1 MPSADRTGCRWV
13 GLLRHSLPGGMGF
26 DIDDLRRRGF
36 GGFVSL
42 ARLGRPEPE
51 ELPIA
56 SGVYVVV
63 REREGTPKF
72 LERSGGGWWK
82 RQDPT
87 VPVER
92 LQREWVDGA
101 QTLYV
106 GKAMSLRE
114 RIGELL
120 RFSDGDAKARH
131 WGGRL
136 LWQIE
141 APREL
146 VLGWRE
152 EPDYA
157 GVETD
162 LLDEFI
168 GEFGRL
174 PFANLKRGDRRRT

>member
-1 MPSADRTGCRWV
+1 MA
-13 GLLRHSLPGGMGF
+13 F
-26 DIDDLRRRGF
+26 DIDDLRQRGF
-36 GGFVSL
+36 GGFVPL
-42 ARLGRPEPE
+42 ARLGRPEPQ
-51 ELPIA
+51 ELPTG
-56 SGVYVVV
+56 SGLYMVL
-63 REREGTPKF
+63 REREGVPKF

-92 LQREWVDGA
+92 LQREWV
-101 QTLYV
+101 QWTPTLYI
-106 GKAMSLRE
+106 GRAMSLRE

-141 APREL
+141 APRDL
-146 VLGWRE
+146 VLSWRE
-152 EPDYA
+152 DTDYA
-157 GVETD
+157 GAETD

-168 GEFGRL
+168 AELGRL
-174 PFANLKRGDRRRT
+174 PFANLKRGDRRRS